1 MLYTGRFINLSD
13 DIIEVNITTNNST
26 DSSTE
31 LEFAGD
37 SPVIITQSSQD
48 GIFTPVKSRSCTIT
62 VVTHDAYYD
71 MYSGESHGTL
81 VTVDN
86 ISKNSRLFY
95 GYMTPCEYN
104 QPLLYLNEIE
114 LEAVDALSTL
124 HDFKYEYQNHSSPK
138 LVSINS
144 IIKYCFNV
152 AGYTGGVYMQKDALQ
167 SKKGWSYKCYPGE
180 MEFISEEIFIDDD
193 DAMTCYEVL
202 EEIGNFYNF
211 TFSPI
216 GNDVY
221 IIDYEIVSHYWS
233 FSSDNNEKKYLKFK
247 NLINGYERNVLVP
260 KTISVESYAGDDQNV
275 ELDEVYNKVEL
286 TAETIALETDDVV
299 YDPMEDVGSTSY
311 LGTFETGA
319 TRSDGQNWTTVTRI
333 FEYIKGSYF
342 PELNTAKTWQTLHNV
357 NSELQTQTTSYKLTG
372 NFTNTQLDST
382 NAKRE
387 HPYGDI
393 GYIFNK
399 IPAQTCLPAQQFSY
413 QSSKEMPYSSSWSEY
428 MMFFPQA
435 EWIYCWLHDNQIP
448 RPSGWKT
455 QSYWL
460 NTFYNDHMGGSK
472 PVLKYWGKKDIE
484 FSPADI
490 GTTNYIAITGD
501 LLFQQDCTYDKVNY
515 HLWVEDK
522 DKRYFGGI
530 LSPIHDLG
538 ANGTH
543 TCNGCSRRPGSSGYN
558 TGWDMLKLKIKIGDK
573 CWNGSSWTT
582 TDSICWI
589 PYHKENV
596 VSDEEKLIW
605 SDFNK
610 PVTNHNYTYAI
621 GKDAFVI
628 PITKND
634 GLFGKV
640 YIEVYMPRIPWSE
653 NIFDANSG
661 YLNLN
666 YHATPPVILM
676 KNFTMELVSSSTD
689 HEHWYV
695 DFSKE
700 DNEENEIKYSNNVV
714 GNNVKDFDDLTLK
727 INTFN
732 DKVKNSQSYVIEPL
746 QYNGNPSDITSVISA
761 NYHTEGFRR
770 PYKNTVERQEMN
782 VINRYVEH
790 HSTPKKIYNCTVHD
804 YYEPYRCA
812 IVDAI
817 PGTYFVVDE
826 QEYDVKNNVN
836 SLKIVQY

>member
-48 GIFTPVKSRSCTIT
+48 GIFTPIKSRSCTIT

-86 ISKNSRLFY
+86 ISQNSRLFY

-124 HDFKYEYQNHSSPK
+124 HDFKYEFRNGTSPQI
-138 LVSINS
+138 VSIKN
-144 IIKYCFNV
+144 IIKYCFSV
-152 AGYTGGVYMQKDALQ
+152 AGYPGGIYMQKDALQ
-167 SKKGWSYKCYPGE
+167 SKKGWTNNCYPGE
-180 MEFISEEIFIDDD
+180 MEFVSEEIFVDD

-221 IIDYEIVSHYWS
+221 VIDYEIVSHYWS
-233 FSSDNNEKKYLKFK
+233 FSAGNNDTKYLTFK
-247 NLINGYERNVLVP
+247 NLKNGYERNVLIP
-260 KTISVESYAGDDQNV
+260 KTISIDSYAGDDQNV

-286 TAETIALETDDVV
+286 TAETINLDTDDVV
-299 YDPMEDVGSTSY
+299 YDPMNDVGSTSY
-311 LGTFETGA
+311 LDTYESGA
-319 TRSDGQNWTTVTRI
+319 VRSDGQNWTTVTRF
-333 FEYIKGSYF
+333 FEYIQGSYF
-342 PELNTAKTWQTLHNV
+342 PSLNTGKTWQTLHNV
-357 NSELQTQTTSYKLTG
+357 NSEFNSNSMSYVLTG
-372 NFTNTQLDST
+372 NFTNTQLSNVT
-382 NAKRE
+382 ARTE
-387 HPYGDI
+387 HPYSSI

-399 IPAQTCLPAQQFSY
+399 IPSQTCLPVQQFSY
-413 QSSKEMPYSSSWSEY
+413 QSSKEMPYSSNWNNY

-435 EWIYCWLHDNQIP
+435 EWIACWLNENLQFKPD
-448 RPSGWKT
+448 GWDT

-472 PVLKYWGKKDIE
+472 PVLKYWGKKDVE
-484 FSPADI
+484 FSPADEN
-490 GTTNYIAITGD
+490 TTNYIAFTGD
-501 LLFQQDCTYDKVNY
+501 LLFQQDCTYDKVKY
-515 HLWVEDK
+515 TLWHEDEN
-522 DKRYFGGI
+522 KRYFGGI
-530 LSPIHDLG
+530 LSPIRDLG
-538 ANGTH
+538 ASGTH
-543 TCNGCSRRPGSSGYN
+543 KCQGCERKPGTSGYN
-558 TGWDMLKLKIKIGDK
+558 TGWDMLKLKIKIGEK
-573 CWNGSSWTT
+573 YWSGKYWTT
-582 TDSICWI
+582 TEATCWI

-596 VSDEEKLIW
+596 VSENETLIW

-610 PVTNHNYTYAI
+610 PVTNHNYTYSI
-621 GKDAFVI
+621 GKDAFLI
-628 PITKND
+628 PITKD
-634 GLFGKV
+634 DALFGKV
-640 YIEVYMPRIPWSE
+640 YIEVYMPRIPWSD
-653 NIFDANSG
+653 NIFVYDP
-661 YLNLN
+661 LNLILN

-676 KNFTMELVSSSTD
+676 KNFTMELVSSSND
-689 HEHWYV
+689 HDHWYM
-695 DFSKE
+695 DFTSEDKE
-700 DNEENEIKYSNNVV
+700 EDEIKYSNTVT

-732 DKVKNSQSYVIEPL
+732 DKIKNSQSYVIEPFV
-746 QYNGNPSDITSVISA
+746 YGGTASDITSITSA

-770 PYKNTVERQEMN
+770 PYNNTVNRQEMN

-812 IVDAI
+812 LVDAI
-817 PGTYFVVDE
+817 PDTFFVVDE

-836 SLKIVQY
+836 SLKLVQY